1 VIAAPEEP
9 APPPPPAEVVTAPTV
24 VEPAPRPEPAVA
36 AAAPVTNA
44 SLANITPEPKPEPV
58 FRVNGIFYSS
68 ARPTAI
74 VNGKTVG
81 LRDKV
86 NGATVV
92 GIGRSTV
99 TLEIDGQTKT
109 CELK

>member
-1 VIAAPEEP
+1 VII
-9 APPPPPAEVVTAPTV
+9 
-24 VEPAPRPEPAVA
+24 
-36 AAAPVTNA
+36 AAAPLTNV
-44 SLANITPEPKPEPV
+44 SLASVTPQPKPEPV

-86 NGATVV
+86 DGATVV
-92 GIGRSTV
+92 GIGRSTI
-99 TLEIDGQTKT
+99 TLEINGQTKT

>member
-1 VIAAPEEP
+1 
-9 APPPPPAEVVTAPTV
+9 
-24 VEPAPRPEPAVA
+24 
-36 AAAPVTNA
+36 
-44 SLANITPEPKPEPV
+44 
-58 FRVNGIFYSS
+58 
-68 ARPTAI
+68 

-86 NGATVV
+86 DGATVV

-99 TLEIDGQTKT
+99 LLEINGQTKT